1 MKVIEIEVPDEIIN
15 LIGEEEARKEA
26 KEAFVLDLIR
36 RGKISKGKA
45 AELMGI
51 SLWDLPQ
58 LLAEYRVPWFD
69 YSKEDLQKDLDTIKK
84 MEKPESSIND
94 CGL

>member
-15 LIGEEEARKEA
+15 LIGEKEARKEA

-45 AELMGI
+45 AELMGM
-51 SLWDLPQ
+51 SLWDMPE
-58 LLAEYRVPWFD
+58 LLAKYRIPWFD
-69 YSKEDLQKDLDTIKK
+69 YSKEDIQKDLDALKKLGKSESTIN
-84 MEKPESSIND
+84 ER
-94 CGL
+94 GL